1 MKVKKV
7 AIVLI
12 ISLALIIGIVAVQAN
27 SSIKNKAVISNSNLK
42 PGEETT
48 ITIEL
53 EEADKEINVYKATLE
68 YDKSIFEEVDQSNFV
83 EQNNWENLMHNKNTG
98 EFIAINKK
106 EITKNE
112 NVVQITLKV
121 KNDVSTTKTNINIKD
136 VVVSA
141 GIIDIKLDPINI
153 EISIQEEQKQAEIT
167 STKYNIEENKYIAR
181 VIPGTTIEEFEKNVT
196 ATGNMVFSNKEGEK
210 LQNTDILK
218 TGDILTLNG
227 GLQLTIIVTGDLDGN
242 GKITVTDLAKLKL
255 HCIEKKLLEENELR
269 AADINYDEKIT
280 VTDLAQIK
288 LILLEQLELK

>member
-141 GIIDIKLDPINI
+141 GIKDIKLDPINI